1 MRTTFIRLP
10 GRQTLGKWF
19 GLIGGLLLSLGWAP
33 QVFAA
38 DADDK
43 AIEEVVVTGS
53 YLKRSS
59 ENTPSPLSVVSAADI
74 EDLGAQGMAEVINTL
89 PWQSGSETRSAT
101 FNGASGLGQMTV
113 NLRNLGMSS
122 TLVLVNSK
130 RSVATFYD
138 GSSNA
143 AVNIQALVPTI
154 ALERMEVVKDGASAL
169 YGSDAIAG
177 VVNFITKKDFE
188 GLDVQFEHSIIEKAS
203 KGDTNNAQMIFGV
216 QGDRGGIVISAGAM
230 SQGMVTV
237 GDLYD
242 RYGGST
248 FSSTGQPGT
257 MIPNAGTTSTW
268 AKAGTLATGTFE
280 KLFTRSGTGTDADP
294 YTYAAH
300 TGTYAAGDLTPFKRS
315 GKGTEESPYSYANQF
330 PRSADG
336 SQGFGN
342 ADPSCEAADGLD
354 VIGGAKNYFN
364 ALCAYDF
371 GPFFPLQGRSST
383 RQMFITGHYDL
394 TDNVELYFEMGANGG
409 EFFRYNSLNPNAV
422 ALQIPVTHP
431 GLIEDAANR
440 GVTPAALENK
450 TRMIGRTVYVAD
462 TPARPLN
469 TFSQLDRTMDR
480 MQLGAVIDLQNG
492 WDLDVSYTKSVFNQ
506 QRMELQ
512 DTQSAEMELAING
525 FGGPNCDPF
534 KGNAANAAGSGNA
547 AYAASGGDFGAGNCY
562 YFNPFGN
569 AYIKPDGTAQDDLSL
584 VNPAELY
591 QHLLGRVVSQSV
603 YEQEVFDGVLTGS
616 ILDDQIGVAVG
627 FQHRID
633 TGRVYYD
640 STMNSGNLDFV
651 YGATD
656 WNGKLSTTALF
667 TEVAIPVGEDID
679 VNVAVRYEDF
689 DEIGQDTTDPKIT
702 VLWRATDTIT
712 ARASGGSSFR
722 VGSLNQLFGKVTT
735 VHNMTDTDKTSAY
748 KPSITDG
755 NPNLKPESADMWNI
769 GVSWIPEGV
778 LEGLQVDLDYYDYEY
793 EDILSR
799 ESYLSIVAGDVRA
812 INVARCGEAGL
823 ALDKDGKKTTF
834 CKADA
839 TINMTVTE
847 AVKAGVGN
855 RDQVLRTG
863 TGKILRVLPNF
874 VNQNSAETSGLDLQA
889 SYSFDNRYGAFRAT
903 VAAAWVNEFIVAG
916 QKDAVGMYN
925 VRNPVM
931 PRRALPEYKVNASL
945 NWSYENHRAYAVLR
959 WIDGYEATLEEE
971 AASEFWS
978 NTVGLALGADA
989 KARYL
994 AAENV
999 SSWTTVDA
1007 NYTYELPEMGPVS
1020 SSSITI
1026 GAKNLFD
1033 RDAPWVPNNTTYDP
1047 VTHDFR
1053 GRVWYVRMSASM

>member
-1 MRTTFIRLP
+1 MILDLTKKALLRSSVFCAASVLA
-10 GRQTLGKWF
+10 LGN
-19 GLIGGLLLSLGWAP
+19 AT
-33 QVFAA
+33 VAVA
-38 DADDK
+38 EE

-74 EDLGAQGMAEVINTL
+74 EDLGAQGMAEVISTL

-101 FNGASGLGQMTV
+101 FNGAAGLGQMTV

-122 TLVLVNSK
+122 TLVLVNGK
-130 RSVATFYD
+130 RNVATFYD

-143 AVNIQALVPTI
+143 AVDIQALVPTI

-188 GLDVQFEHSIIEKAS
+188 GLDIQLEHSVIEKSS

-216 QGDRGGIVISAGAM
+216 QGDRGGIVFSAGAM

-257 MIPNAGTTSTW
+257 MIRDSGSTSTW
-268 AKAGTLATGTFE
+268 AADGALAAGTFE
-280 KLFTRSGTGTDADP
+280 SLYARTGGAGTDANP
-294 YTYAAH
+294 FTYAAH
-300 TGTYAAGDLTPFKRS
+300 TGAYAAGDLTPFSRS
-315 GKGTEESPYSYANQF
+315 GDGTADSPYKYASQF
-330 PRSADG
+330 PRSPDG

-354 VIGGAKNYFN
+354 EIGGAKNYSN

-383 RQMFITGHYDL
+383 RQMFMTGHYDL
-394 TDNVELYFEMGANGG
+394 TDNVELYFEMGANAGD
-409 EFFRYNSLNPNAV
+409 FFRYNSLNPNAV
-422 ALQIPVTHP
+422 ALTIPTDHP

-440 GVTPAALENK
+440 GIDVQELENK
-450 TRMIGRTVYVAD
+450 TRMIGRTIAQAGTD
-462 TPARPLN
+462 ERPLN
-469 TFSQLDRTMDR
+469 TFSQLDRSQDR

-492 WDLDVSYTKSVFNQ
+492 WDLDVSYTKSIYHQ

-512 DTQSAEMELAING
+512 DTQSAEMELAMNG
-525 FGGPNCDPF
+525 FGGPNCNPVSDTE
-534 KGNAANAAGSGNA
+534 GSGNA

-569 AYIKPDGTAQDDLSL
+569 SYIKPDGTAQDDLSL

-591 QHLLGRVVSQSV
+591 AHLLGRVVSQTV
-603 YEQEVFDGVLTGS
+603 YEQEVFDAVAAGS
-616 ILDDQIGVAVG
+616 IMDDQIGLAIG
-627 FQHRID
+627 MQHRTD
-633 TGRVYYD
+633 YGRVYYD

-656 WNGKLSTTALF
+656 WDGKLTTTAVF
-667 TEVAIPVGEDID
+667 TEIAVPVGEDID
-679 VNVAVRYEDF
+679 VNVAIRYEKF
-689 DEIGQDTTDPKIT
+689 DEIDQDTTDPKIT

-712 ARASGGSSFR
+712 ARASGGSSYR
-722 VGSLNQLFGKVTT
+722 VGSLNQLFGTVTT
-735 VHNMTDTDKTSAY
+735 VHNMTDTDGSSAY
-748 KPSITDG
+748 KPSVTVG
-755 NPNLKPESADMWNI
+755 NPDLKPESADMWNL
-769 GVSWIPEGV
+769 GFSWIPEGM
-778 LEGLQVDLDYYDYEY
+778 LEGFQLDMDYYDYEY

-799 ESYLSIVAGDVRA
+799 QSYLSIVAADNAALSASSLSVVDA
-812 INVARCGEAGL
+812 IA
-823 ALDKDGKKTTF
+823 
-834 CKADA
+834 
-839 TINMTVTE
+839 
-847 AVKAGVGN
+847 AGVGN

-863 TGKILRVLPNF
+863 TGKLLRVLPEF

-889 SYSFDNRYGAFRAT
+889 SYSFDNKYGAFRAT
-903 VAAAWVNEFIVAG
+903 LAGAYVSEFVVAG

-925 VRNPVM
+925 VKNPVM
-931 PRRALPEYKVNASL
+931 PRRAVPEYKINASL
-945 NWSYENHRAYAVLR
+945 NWSYENHRAYAVVR
-959 WIDGYEATLEEE
+959 YIDGYEATLSEEP
-971 AASEFWS
+971 ATGFWK
-978 NTVGLALGADA
+978 NTVALSLGAEA
-989 KARYL
+989 SARYYD
-994 AAENV
+994 ADV
-999 SSWTTVDA
+999 PSWTTVDA
-1007 NYTYELPEMGPVS
+1007 NYTYSLPEMGPVS

-1026 GAKNLFD
+1026 GAKNLLD

-1053 GRVWYVRMSASM
+1053 GRVWHVRFSASM

>member
-1 MRTTFIRLP
+1 MILDLTKKALQRSSLVCAASVLA
-10 GRQTLGKWF
+10 LGN
-19 GLIGGLLLSLGWAP
+19 AT
-33 QVFAA
+33 VAVA
-38 DADDK
+38 EE

-101 FNGASGLGQMTV
+101 FNGGAGLGQMTV

-122 TLVLVNSK
+122 TLVLVNGK
-130 RSVATFYD
+130 RSVATYYD

-143 AVNIQALVPTI
+143 AVDIQALVPTI

-188 GLDVQFEHSIIEKAS
+188 GLDIQLEHSIIEKSS

-216 QGDRGGIVISAGAM
+216 QGDRGGIVFSAGAM

-248 FSSTGQPGT
+248 HSSTGQAGT
-257 MIPNAGTTSTW
+257 MARIVGISTW
-268 AKAGTLATGTFE
+268 ADDGTLPANTYFA
-280 KLFTRSGTGTDADP
+280 RSGAGTDADP
-294 YTYAAH
+294 YTWSPY
-300 TGTYAAGDLTPFKRS
+300 GTSYSAGDLTPFSKE
-315 GKGTEESPYSYANQF
+315 GAATNLF
-330 PRSADG
+330 PRDPMG
-336 SQGFGN
+336 GTYGN
-342 ADPSCEAADGLD
+342 SDPSCEAADALD
-354 VIGGAKNYFN
+354 EIGGSRSLEGTIYGN

-383 RQMFITGHYDL
+383 RQMFMTGHYDL
-394 TDNVELYFEMGANGG
+394 TDNVELYFEMGANAGD
-409 EFFRYNSLNPNAV
+409 FFRYNSLNPNAV
-422 ALQIPVTHP
+422 ALDIPVTHP
-431 GLIEDAANR
+431 GLIEDAENR
-440 GVTPAALENK
+440 GIEPQVLENK
-450 TRMIGRTVYVAD
+450 TRMIGRTIAESGTD
-462 TPARPLN
+462 ERPLN
-469 TFSQLDRTMDR
+469 TFSQLDRSMDR
-480 MQLGAVIDLQNG
+480 MQLGAIIDLQNG
-492 WDLDVSYTKSVFNQ
+492 WDLDVSYTKSVYHQ

-512 DTQSAEMELAING
+512 DTQSAEMELAMNG
-525 FGGPNCDPF
+525 FGGPNCNPFAGDPE
-534 KGNAANAAGSGNA
+534 NEAGSGNA
-547 AYAASGGDFGAGNCY
+547 AYASSGGDFGAGNCY

-569 AYIKPDGTAQDDLSL
+569 AYVKPDGSAQDDLSL
-584 VNPAELY
+584 VNPPELY
-591 QHLLGRVVSQSV
+591 AHLLGRVVSQTV
-603 YEQEVFDGVLTGS
+603 YEQEVFDAVATGS
-616 ILDDQIGVAVG
+616 ILDDQVGIAIGM
-627 FQHRID
+627 QHRTD
-633 TGRVYYD
+633 YGRVFYD

-656 WNGKLSTTALF
+656 WDGKLSTTAVF

-679 VNVAVRYEDF
+679 VNVAVRYEKF
-689 DEIGQDTTDPKIT
+689 DEIDQDTTDPKIT

-712 ARASGGSSFR
+712 ARASGGSSYR

-735 VHNMTDTDKTSAY
+735 VHNMTDYEESSAY

-755 NPNLKPESADMWNI
+755 NRNLSPESADMWNI
-769 GVSWIPEGV
+769 GVSWIPEGM

-799 ESYLSIVAGDVRA
+799 ESYLSIVAADNRA
-812 INVARCGEAGL
+812 LNVARCGEANL
-823 ALDKDGKKTTF
+823 ALDANGNQTIFCDKNAAITTS
-834 CKADA
+834 
-839 TINMTVTE
+839 ITE
-847 AVKAGVGN
+847 AIAAGVGN

-863 TGKILRVLPNF
+863 TGKVLRVIPEF
-874 VNQNSAETSGLDLQA
+874 VNQNSAETSGLDAQVT
-889 SYSFDNRYGAFRAT
+889 YSFDNKYGAFRASL
-903 VAAAWVNEFIVAG
+903 AAAWVNEFIVAG

-925 VRNPVM
+925 VRNPVL
-931 PRRALPEYKVNASL
+931 PRRALPEYKINASL
-945 NWSYENHRAYAVLR
+945 NWSYENHRAYAVVR
-959 WIDGYEATLEEE
+959 WIDGYEATLSEEGATRFWSQTVLASLGQE
-971 AASEFWS
+971 ASE
-978 NTVGLALGADA
+978 
-989 KARYL
+989 RYYDP
-994 AAENV
+994 NV
-999 SSWTTVDA
+999 PSWTTVDA

-1053 GRVWYVRMSASM
+1053 GRVWHVRFSASM